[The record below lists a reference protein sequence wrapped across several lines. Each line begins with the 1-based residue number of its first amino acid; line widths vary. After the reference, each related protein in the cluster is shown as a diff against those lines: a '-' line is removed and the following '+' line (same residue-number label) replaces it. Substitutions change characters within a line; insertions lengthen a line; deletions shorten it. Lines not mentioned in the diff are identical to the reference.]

1 MTRLYAS
8 SSGASTHQPLRSKN
22 TTVANHPAN
31 SAIGFLVLL
40 AGVPAC
46 RYWQRA
52 NRVS

>member
-1 MTRLYAS
+1 MRAQVAAAVFVVACAAIVLV
-8 SSGASTHQPLRSKN
+8 
-22 TTVANHPAN
+22 TVANHPAN
-31 SAIGFLVLL
+31 SAVGFLVLL